1 VRVVLLWW
9 AVAVAVPGSSTRV
22 PGSSTRVP
30 GSSGTQVRVAESVC
44 ENVRSKNIPPHTV
57 F

>member
-1 VRVVLLWW
+1 LLWW